1 MKIDKFI
8 VKEIL
13 EIGFDGI
20 FFLEIIVLMQFDFKR
35 QIFLVIMN
43 EVIELIGF
51 LGGVKREIYYF
62 KFNCFMIMVVIFDY
76 FYI

>member
-20 FFLEIIVLMQFDFKR
+20 FFLEIIVL
-35 QIFLVIMN
+35 VCS
-43 EVIELIGF
+43 LILKGRF
-51 LGGVKREIYYF
+51 F
-62 KFNCFMIMVVIFDY
+62 
-76 FYI
+76 